1 MSALLLAFKR
11 VNFWHFVWSA
21 VVLSTLLSLL
31 LSQLIHGHIVW
42 KYPVAA
48 TFIAFTVASLLIYL
62 IQRLRNLEQA
72 LVESARHRA
81 KDVIERRRTE
91 DALRESQERFSSA
104 FKDAAIGMALVGTDG
119 RWLQVNPALCALV
132 GYTEHELLATTFQA
146 ITHPDDLDADLAFV
160 RQMLAGEIP
169 TYHME
174 KRYFHKQRH
183 IVWIL
188 LSVSLVRDP
197 VGQPLYFISQIQDI
211 TERKQVQEKLLESE
225 ARFRAI
231 LDNSPTMIFL
241 KDTEGRYLLVN
252 RQFESM
258 FHLDH
263 KTIVGKTDVE
273 IFSPQQAAAFQAND
287 REVVQGGVPLQFEEV
302 ALHDDGPHTNIVFK
316 FPLRTMEGTLYGIGG
331 ITTDITE
338 RKQAE
343 EERKKQELLVTL
355 MLSTGPGCIKRL
367 AADGT
372 LHQMNPAGL
381 KMIEA
386 DCEED
391 ALGLSGF
398 NLVVPEHRAA
408 FMEMHQDVINGCA
421 RTLQFEILGLRGTR
435 RWMESYAVPF
445 QNPVIG
451 QTEHLAVTH
460 DITERYRAEE
470 ALRASEEQLR
480 KVLEEREQLSQD
492 LHDNIIQTIYAIG
505 MSLEECRYLFQE
517 APQEA
522 DKKLEHAVASLNRVI
537 SDVRNYIVWD
547 KHEALS
553 GQQFCAKLAELAV
566 TMESVRGIHFSLDLA
581 VEAAQRLTPLEA
593 LHLLYIVQEA
603 MSNSLRHSQS
613 RNGLVSLQ
621 LQGGHL
627 RLEIRDDGVGFNL
640 EDALGQGHGLQNMTA
655 RAQKLSAHLQI
666 VSKPGSGVQILVEL
680 PLEDQHARASS

>member
-1 MSALLLAFKR
+1 MAKKKQTLA
-11 VNFWHFVWSA
+11 
-21 VVLSTLLSLL
+21 
-31 LSQLIHGHIVW
+31 
-42 KYPVAA
+42 
-48 TFIAFTVASLLIYL
+48 
-62 IQRLRNLEQA
+62 EQA
-72 LVESARHRA
+72 GQRVQ
-81 KDVIERRRTE
+81 DGIERRRTE

-132 GYTEHELLATTFQA
+132 GYTEQELLATTFQA

-174 KRYFHKQRH
+174 KRYFHKQGH

-188 LSVSLVRDP
+188 LTVSLVHDP
-197 VGQPLYFISQIQDI
+197 VGQPLYFIGQIQDI
-211 TERKQVQEKLLESE
+211 TERKQVEEKLRESE
-225 ARFRAI
+225 TRFRAI
-231 LDNSPTMIFL
+231 LDNSPAMIFL

-252 RQFESM
+252 RQFERI
-258 FHLDH
+258 FHLDQT
-263 KTIVGKTDVE
+263 TIIGKTDVE

-287 REVVQGGVPLQFEEV
+287 RKVIQDGIPLQFEFEEV
-302 ALHDDGPHTNIVFK
+302 ALHDDGPHTSIVFK

-331 ITTDITE
+331 ITTDITA

-372 LHQMNPAGL
+372 LQQMNPAGL

-391 ALGLSGF
+391 ALGLSVF
-398 NLVVPEHRAA
+398 DLVIPEHRAA
-408 FMEMHQDVINGCA
+408 FMEMHRDVINGCT
-421 RTLQFEILGLRGTR
+421 RTLQFEILGLSGTR
-435 RWMESYAVPF
+435 RWMETHAVPF
-445 QNPVIG
+445 QNPVSG

-480 KVLEEREQLSQD
+480 NVIEEREQLSQD

-505 MSLEECRYLFQE
+505 MSLEECRYLFHE
-517 APQEA
+517 DLQEA

-547 KHEALS
+547 KPEAIS

-566 TMESVRGIHFSLDLA
+566 TMESVQGIHFSLDLA
-581 VEAAQRLTPLEA
+581 VEAAQRLTSLEA
-593 LHLLYIVQEA
+593 LHLLHIVQEA
-603 MSNSLRHSQS
+603 MSNSLRHAHS

-621 LQGGHL
+621 LQGGRV

>member
-1 MSALLLAFKR
+1 MPTFLLTLTR
-11 VNFWHFVWSA
+11 INLWHFAWIA
-21 VVLSTLLSLL
+21 VVLSVLLSLL
-31 LSQLIHGHIVW
+31 LSELIHGQIVW
-42 KYPVAA
+42 EYPFSV
-48 TFIAFTVASLLIYL
+48 TCIAVTVTSLLIYL
-62 IQRLRNLEQA
+62 IKRLRNLEQA
-72 LVESARHRA
+72 LAEQARHRA
-81 KDVIERRRTE
+81 TDATERRRA
-91 DALRESQERFSSA
+91 DNALPESQERFGSA
-104 FKDAAIGMALVGTDG
+104 FRDAAIGMALVGTDG
-119 RWLQVNPALCALV
+119 RWLQVNPALCELV
-132 GYTEHELLATTFQA
+132 GYTEQELLATNFQA
-146 ITHPDDLDADLAFV
+146 ITHPDDLDVDLAFA
-160 RQMLAGEIP
+160 RQTLTGEIR
-169 TYHME
+169 TYQME
-174 KRYFHKQRH
+174 KRYFHKQGQ

-197 VGQPLYFISQIQDI
+197 VGQPLYFIAQIQDI
-211 TERKQVQEKLLESE
+211 TERKQVQEKLRESE

-231 LDNSPTMIFL
+231 LDNSPTKIFL

-252 RQFESM
+252 RQFERI
-258 FHLDH
+258 FHLDQT
-263 KTIVGKTDVE
+263 TIVGKTDVE

-287 REVVQGGVPLQFEEV
+287 RKVIQTGVPLQFEEE
-302 ALHDDGPHTNIVFK
+302 ALLDDGPHTSLVFK
-316 FPLRTMEGTLYGIGG
+316 FPLRTMDGTLYGIGG

-338 RKQAE
+338 RKQEE

-372 LHQMNPAGL
+372 LQQMNSAGL

-391 ALGLSGF
+391 ALGLSVF

-435 RWMESYAVPF
+435 RWMETYAVPL

-480 KVLEEREQLSQD
+480 TVLEEREQLSQD

-505 MSLEECRYLFQE
+505 MSLEESRYLFHEDLQK
-517 APQEA
+517 A